1 MLTIEQITD
10 GVRTASREYPLR
22 KVELF
27 GSYATGKSTPQSDVD
42 LLVEFV
48 QPRVSLLTLN
58 GLKYRMEE
66 LLGTPVDI
74 VHGPAIGVSRRT
86 GCRMDIVSAQY
97 FDDPSVVE
105 LGRRPF
111 VRGKIH
117 LIGHITHME
126 LSPILS
132 LRFRHRPQDCSG
144 RSEFRPILGTRK
156 LTGIGQDMYSSMF
169 VAQAVQIGFD
179 GVLGSQFFHN
189 DPFTGMDGNPGI
201 AHGFLQLG
209 HVHSVRIFRPGGQV
223 DDLPGPLG
231 NRPAIF
237 ILGSP
242 GPDGNCPPRGLPGRR
257 NVLHLS
263 IHRMVSLPACFPA
276 FLLFGDGICLQSFLL
291 ISAVLLPPFFFPGVL
306 LSSLYMN

>member
-1 MLTIEQITD
+1 
-10 GVRTASREYPLR
+10 
-22 KVELF
+22 
-27 GSYATGKSTPQSDVD
+27 
-42 LLVEFV
+42 
-48 QPRVSLLTLN
+48 
-58 GLKYRMEE
+58 
-66 LLGTPVDI
+66 
-74 VHGPAIGVSRRT
+74 
-86 GCRMDIVSAQY
+86 
-97 FDDPSVVE
+97 
-105 LGRRPF
+105 
-111 VRGKIH
+111 
-117 LIGHITHME
+117 
-126 LSPILS
+126 
-132 LRFRHRPQDCSG
+132 
-144 RSEFRPILGTRK
+144 
-156 LTGIGQDMYSSMF
+156 MYSSMF

-276 FLLFGDGICLQSFLL
+276 FWGWYLFAEFSVNFGCTPSSFLFSRCFVVL
-291 ISAVLLPPFFFPGVL
+291 IIHELTAVYTVL
-306 LSSLYMN
+306 